1 MASRNTHLDATSGR
15 EVVYCHACAREWY
28 RDERPDTLACPGCHS
43 EATEIVSP
51 DNDPRNINDGES
63 LPDPEHHHHHHRH
76 RHFDSDEDLDDDDD
90 DLEEHLFRGPGGFF
104 GQSTV
109 FRAPDRQGPG
119 NGPRAVPDN
128 TDQIM
133 RRFTELLGDIGGPT
147 MVGRSG
153 PETLF
158 SSQPQRVTL
167 QRFSGPGF
175 SGGVSSFT
183 ITTGPGRTRTNS
195 GPRVP
200 GMDPDDPFRRIFGNL
215 MGDVGPPPGNQDGR
229 DGGDG
234 NPRPQADFSI
244 ALSQLIASLINPQM
258 VHGDAVYSQEAL
270 DRIITNLMEA
280 NPQSNAPAPASEEA
294 IEKLPRK
301 KLDEAMLGPELKG
314 ECTICIDEMKEGD
327 EAVVL
332 PCRHWFH
339 EQCVVLWLKQHN
351 TCPICRAAIDGEAA
365 GRSGS
370 AAPSTQA
377 GPSGIS
383 SQYRRARASSSS
395 RLRSE
400 QPTSSRAN
408 TSRRNSNSPPMYSGS
423 AQPSRI
429 RSPSPSS
436 RRSAQSERP
445 RDNRGT
451 SSSNPLHWFRDRFG
465 GERR

>member
-1 MASRNTHLDATSGR
+1 MLTSNQ
-15 EVVYCHACAREWY
+15 
-28 RDERPDTLACPGCHS
+28 
-43 EATEIVSP
+43 VSP

-200 GMDPDDPFRRIFGNL
+200 GMDPDDPFRRYGNPIRLPYPRGTRNSTSNTIINANRQRRIFGNL

-244 ALSQLIASLINPQM
+244 ALSQLIA
-258 VHGDAVYSQEAL
+258 
-270 DRIITNLMEA
+270 
-280 NPQSNAPAPASEEA
+280 
-294 IEKLPRK
+294 
-301 KLDEAMLGPELKG
+301 
-314 ECTICIDEMKEGD
+314 
-327 EAVVL
+327 
-332 PCRHWFH
+332 
-339 EQCVVLWLKQHN
+339 
-351 TCPICRAAIDGEAA
+351 
-365 GRSGS
+365 
-370 AAPSTQA
+370 
-377 GPSGIS
+377 IS
-383 SQYRRARASSSS
+383 
-395 RLRSE
+395 
-400 QPTSSRAN
+400 
-408 TSRRNSNSPPMYSGS
+408 
-423 AQPSRI
+423 
-429 RSPSPSS
+429 
-436 RRSAQSERP
+436 
-445 RDNRGT
+445 
-451 SSSNPLHWFRDRFG
+451 
-465 GERR
+465 